1 MSSWNSVWLYW
12 DMLIKI
18 YMYTDYLS
26 ARARWLISQQQRRK
40 RKRQKSD
47 LSILHKGSCDHH
59 LRHSAEETG
68 CDIRH
73 FPFVQ
78 MHSFHQIKLR
88 WSCTLYNKDCCV
100 GLQTLAC
107 LSLLTVKLQLK
118 AFSVVEKIFKKGPV
132 SALLHITQ
140 WGEILTASSASHSDW
155 HARCGTALRW
165 RSSLSK
171 AVHSRSANKITGQGH
186 LHWNTSATAA

>member
-1 MSSWNSVWLYW
+1 MC
-12 DMLIKI
+12 
-18 YMYTDYLS
+18 TDYLS

-47 LSILHKGSCDHH
+47 LSILHKGSCVHDPQ
-59 LRHSAEETG
+59 HSAEETG

-88 WSCTLYNKDCCV
+88 WSCSLYNTDCCV
-100 GLQTLAC
+100 GLRTLPW

-118 AFSVVEKIFKKGPV
+118 GFSVADWKSKISRKVLFQRCY
-132 SALLHITQ
+132 I
-140 WGEILTASSASHSDW
+140 SHSEVRYW
-155 HARCGTALRW
+155 RCQRVTQTDMLSVEQPCVGGTAFPKLLTVDLLT
-165 RSSLSK
+165 RS
-171 AVHSRSANKITGQGH
+171 QGR
-186 LHWNTSATAA
+186 AD